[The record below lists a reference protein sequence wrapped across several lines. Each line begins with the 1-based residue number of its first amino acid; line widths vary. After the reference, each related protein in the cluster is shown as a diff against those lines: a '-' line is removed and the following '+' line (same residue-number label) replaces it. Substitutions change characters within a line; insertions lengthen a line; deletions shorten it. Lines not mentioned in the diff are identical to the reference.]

1 LHRIPE
7 NKILPI
13 QCAIYCAVIDNFGD
27 VGVCWRLA
35 RQLADEHDINVTL
48 WIDDLVSFSKLASS
62 LNTNLTE
69 QPLDK
74 ITVCLWHKDDR
85 DTLSQTHHKTLDIII
100 EGFGCR
106 LPNFVLHNMAQQAKA
121 GQPPLWINLEYLS
134 AESWVVDCHAM
145 PSTHPQ
151 TGLVQ
156 YFWFP
161 SFSEQSGGLLREAG
175 LLIKRD
181 EFQNNIEAQTQ
192 FWARLNIT
200 DSHQFER
207 KISLFS
213 YENKAIHH
221 LLETLTVDHQTTL
234 LLVPDGK
241 ALADISH
248 WSGQTLTQGDRMTKN
263 ALTIVVLPFLNYQD
277 YDRLLWACDLNFVR
291 GEDSVIRAQW
301 AGQPFIWQIYPQD
314 NDAHLV
320 KLQAFMDIV
329 ATVNS
334 NASWQ
339 TMMLA
344 WNTPNDAHPWSKA
357 LTHLAD
363 WQVMAR
369 EWQAHLTTQQ
379 SLTTKLMHFFQLK
392 HSLSDE

>member
-1 LHRIPE
+1 M
-7 NKILPI
+7 PI
-13 QCAIYCAVIDNFGD
+13 QCAIYCTVIDNFGD

-35 RQLADEHDINVTL
+35 RQLADEDDINVTL
-48 WIDDLVSFSKLASS
+48 WIDDLVSFSKLAPS
-62 LNTNLTE
+62 LNLNLSE

-85 DTLSQTHHKTLDIII
+85 DTLSQTHQKTLDIII

-106 LPNFVLHNMAQQAKA
+106 LPDFILHKMAHQAKA
-121 GQPPLWINLEYLS
+121 GKPPLWINLEYLS
-134 AESWVVDCHAM
+134 AESWAVDCHAM
-145 PSTHPQ
+145 PSTHPL
-151 TGLVQ
+151 TGLIQ

-161 SFSEQSGGLLREAG
+161 SFNEKSGGLLREAD
-175 LLIKRD
+175 LIQQRD
-181 EFQNNIEAQTQ
+181 EFQNNFEAQIE
-192 FWARLNIT
+192 FWSKLKIT
-200 DSHQFER
+200 DVQRFER

-213 YENKAIHH
+213 YENKAIHS
-221 LLETLTVDHQTTL
+221 LLDTLAADSQTTL
-234 LLVPDGK
+234 LVVPEGK

-248 WSGQTLTQGDRMTKN
+248 WSEQALTKGDGFTKN
-263 ALTIVVLPFLNYQD
+263 NLTIIVLPFLSHED

-301 AGQPFIWQIYPQD
+301 AGKPLIWQIYPQD
-314 NDAHLV
+314 DDAHLV
-320 KLQAFMDIV
+320 KLQAFMDLV
-329 ATVNS
+329 ATENP

-344 WNTPNDAHPWSKA
+344 WNTPNDTHPWSKA

-369 EWQAHLTTQQ
+369 KWQAYLAAQQ
-379 SLTTKLMHFFQLK
+379 SLTTKLMQFFQLK